1 MMSRESIVKRFA
13 ILLLLLGLWGCGHKP
28 APVLSVNEQFKLAKQ
43 LYDNHKYRKAQQEF
57 EKLIYTYPGHT
68 IIDTAQFFL
77 AMSQYYQKDYIIAA
91 GEFERLLQ
99 SYPQSE
105 YADDAQYQ
113 IGMCHYKMSPKY
125 QLDQTETYEALEAF
139 QTFLGNFI
147 GSPLAEEA
155 RNRIRE
161 LENKLAQ
168 KRFMTGM
175 LYLKLADYNPAI
187 TYFWTVRDEYPATDW
202 AVQAV
207 YYTGEAYYGLKDYP
221 KALETFRTF
230 AAGFPSH
237 PLASKAAGRIEQIL
251 KKNASVA
258 N

>member
-1 MMSRESIVKRFA
+1 MKRYA
-13 ILLLLLGLWGCGHKP
+13 LLFILLGLWGCGHKP
-28 APVLSVNEQFKLAKQ
+28 TPVLSVKEQFTLAKQ
-43 LYDNHKYRKAQQEF
+43 LYDKHKFFKAQQEF
-57 EKLIYTYPGHT
+57 EKLIYTYPGNT
-68 IIDTAQFFL
+68 IIDTAQYFL
-77 AMSQYYQKDYIIAA
+77 SMSQFGQKEYVIAA

-125 QLDQTETYEALEAF
+125 QLDQTETYEALDAF

-147 GSPLAEEA
+147 GSPLVEDA

-161 LENKLAQ
+161 LEDKLAQ
-168 KRFMTGM
+168 KKFMTGL
-175 LYLKLADYNPAI
+175 LYLKLTDYEPAI

-202 AVQAV
+202 AVRAI
-207 YYTGEAYYGLKDYP
+207 YYTGEAYYGQKDYA
-221 KALETFRTF
+221 KALETLQAF
-230 AAGFPSH
+230 ATGFPSH
-237 PLASKAAGRIEQIL
+237 PLSIKAAKKIEQIH
-251 KKNASVA
+251 KKTASVA

>member
-1 MMSRESIVKRFA
+1 LVKRYA
-13 ILLLLLGLWGCGHKP
+13 LLLILLGLWGCAQKP
-28 APVLSVNEQFKLAKQ
+28 SPVLSVNEHFNLDHQ
-43 LYDNHKYRKAQQEF
+43 LYDKHKYRKAQQEF
-57 EKLIYTYPGHT
+57 EKLIYTYPGNS
-68 IIDTAQFFL
+68 IIDTAQYFL
-77 AMSQYYQKDYIIAA
+77 SMSLFGQKEYVIAA
-91 GEFERLLQ
+91 GEFQRLLQ

-105 YADDAQYQ
+105 FADDAQYQ

-147 GSPLAEEA
+147 GSPLAEDA

-168 KRFMTGM
+168 KRFMTGL
-175 LYLKLADYNPAI
+175 LYLKLADYGPAI
-187 TYFWTVRDEYPATDW
+187 TYFWTVRDEYPSTDW
-202 AVQAV
+202 AVQAI
-207 YYTGEAYYGLKDYP
+207 YYTGEAYYGQKDYD
-221 KALETFRTF
+221 KALETIQAF

-237 PLASKAAGRIEQIL
+237 PLASKAAKKIEQIH
-251 KKNASVA
+251 KKTASVA